1 MNYLG
6 YDDDHIFNE
15 CPVCNEPFKPTN
27 DDEEYCSYHCATGG

>member
-6 YDDDHIFNE
+6 YDDFEE

-27 DDEEYCSYHCATGG
+27 DEEYCSYHCATGG